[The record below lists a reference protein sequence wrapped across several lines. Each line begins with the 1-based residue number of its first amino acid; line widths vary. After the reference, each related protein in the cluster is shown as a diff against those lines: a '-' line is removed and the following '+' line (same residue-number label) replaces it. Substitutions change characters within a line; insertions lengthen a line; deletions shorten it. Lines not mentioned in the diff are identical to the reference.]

1 MAQES
6 EAERSVVIDPRQTV
20 FRGFSYFADRVD
32 AQVGKLRRFHI
43 APCLFNRIEL
53 WSIPRQPL
61 DGEPVPLAGDPLRHA
76 SATMRRQSIPDQQH
90 QAVRLM
96 LLQFRQ
102 KFD

>member
-32 AQVGKLRRFHI
+32 AQVCKLRRLHI

-53 WSIPRQPL
+53 WSVSREPL
-61 DGEPVPLAGDPLRHA
+61 DAKPIALAGNPLRHA
-76 SATMRRQSIPDQQH
+76 SAAM
-90 QAVRLM
+90 
-96 LLQFRQ
+96 
-102 KFD
+102 